1 MTTIPTTPTFDVDA
15 LRRAFADRDAA
26 TLAALHAD
34 DATLEFVDAE
44 HTPSHPQRIAGREA
58 IDAYIADLFSREMTH
73 SVEDVASGDGV
84 LGFTVRCR
92 YPDGTRVLCV
102 ATAKL
107 REGRIVQQVAAQA
120 WDVA

>member
-1 MTTIPTTPTFDVDA
+1 MTTIPTPATFDADA
-15 LRRAFADRDAA
+15 LRRAFQDRDARI
-26 TLAALHAD
+26 LSSLYSD

-44 HTPSHPQRIAGREA
+44 HTPSRPQRIQGREA
-58 IDAYIADLFSREMTH
+58 VDAHIAELFAREMTH
-73 SVEDVASGDGV
+73 AVEDVAIGDDT
-84 LGFTVRCR
+84 LGYSIRCA

-107 REGRIVQQVAAQA
+107 HDGRITRQVAAQA